1 MSSPDVSLRASFL
14 QKNNYQE
21 NYDKNITDV
30 LEKVIDGVY
39 DIHINILPV
48 QLIILPQL
56 SLEEYLW
63 LCCLTNHLTPDTP
76 LEALADTYR
85 PHQDNPLY
93 QNFMN
98 AVIRASRSSK
108 GEELLMC
115 EALYKLFADELELR
129 EKQGINQDICQ
140 GKEQMASLLLKL
152 ISAGRSS
159 EVERALREPEYYDK
173 LAKELGV

>member
-1 MSSPDVSLRASFL
+1 M
-14 QKNNYQE
+14 KNAA
-21 NYDKNITDV
+21 DV
-30 LEKVIDGVY
+30 LEKVTDGVY

-48 QLIILPQL
+48 RLVILPEL
-56 SLEEYLW
+56 APEEYLW
-63 LCCLTNHLTPDTP
+63 LRCLTNHLTPDTP
-76 LEALADTYR
+76 LGALADAYR

-108 GEELLMC
+108 GDESMMC
-115 EALYKLFADELELR
+115 EALYELFADELEKR
-129 EKQGINQDICQ
+129 ESQGIRQGVSQ

-159 EVERALREPEYYDK
+159 EIERALREPEYYDK
-173 LAKELGV
+173 LSAELGV

>member
-1 MSSPDVSLRASFL
+1 MRKIYPNAADV
-14 QKNNYQE
+14 
-21 NYDKNITDV
+21 I
-30 LEKVIDGVY
+30 EKTTDGVY

-56 SLEEYLW
+56 SPDEYLW
-63 LCCLTNHLTPDTP
+63 LRCLTSHLTPDTP
-76 LEALADTYR
+76 LGALADAYR

-108 GEELLMC
+108 GDELLMC
-115 EALYKLFADELELR
+115 EALYELFADELELR
-129 EKQGINQDICQ
+129 EKQGVNQGICLGISQ
-140 GKEQMASLLLKL
+140 GKAQMASLLLKL

-173 LAKELGV
+173 LVEELGV